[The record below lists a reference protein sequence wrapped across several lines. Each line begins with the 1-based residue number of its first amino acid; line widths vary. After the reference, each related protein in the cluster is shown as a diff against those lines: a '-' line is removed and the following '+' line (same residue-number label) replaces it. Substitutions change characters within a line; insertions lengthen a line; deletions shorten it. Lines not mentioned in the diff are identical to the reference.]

1 DYTQA
6 KPIYGGWLLLAP
18 EGTNFDNPLHR
29 SRKWQRRFFLLYE
42 HGLLRYALDE
52 MASTLPQ
59 GTINLNVCVDVV
71 DGESATGQKHS
82 LCICTPDREHYIRA
96 ESREVIN
103 GWQEALIVFP
113 RTNKQNQKKKRKVEP
128 PTPQEPGPAKV
139 TVTSSSVLCVNNSVV
154 QSDGAEPVRDS
165 ERVIGGR
172 KPRVESGYFSLEKPK
187 PEPHQQE
194 QLSSSSSTSSSSRL
208 RYSTSEPALFPSPS
222 SHSTHTSPDTHTTH
236 SDFTDT
242 PTVSQSVDAPH
253 THSSPATHTVR
264 SPSPRTSGS
273 THTLASPLSSS
284 QSSLDSESSPERRS
298 CVVRVGGA
306 TISEPGGISGRPGR
320 GGRSYVALADVPRAR
335 RLSHRE
341 AFRSERKRQ
350 ELRARTRSPGRE
362 EVERLFGHQ
371 RKRTQV
377 IERFETQQSTDALEH
392 MDTTEPSSSSSQS
405 TNQRTG
411 RSERRLPAQKQD
423 LSLDA
428 GAAGSATDLSG
439 KMSVYRRAKSLDRRV
454 TESSMTP
461 DLLNFKKGWMTKLYE
476 DGLWK
481 KHWFVLTDQ
490 SLRYYRDSIA
500 EECVLPQAA
509 DLDGEIDLS
518 TCYDVTEFP
527 VQRNYGFQI
536 HWKKHWFVLTD
547 QSLRYYRDS
556 IAEECVLPQAA
567 DLDGEIDLSTCYDVT
582 EFPVQRN
589 YGFQI
594 HEKLVSDWSVA
605 TRRAH
610 AQFIHIYVSCCA
622 VNGMRCSSLSHSLN
636 RADAQRGVTAAGKQD
651 LVLAQDSTGDIWK
664 VAKDLEHKVIT
675 LIKNELK
682 RFKKLLSPGYPEC
695 SEREVEDEEDQS
707 SVREGALKITLH
719 VLKNMNHTD
728 LANTLQNRFVSVY
741 QQKLKSK
748 LSEKCKRINEG
759 ISQHGSSALLNEIY
773 TDLYITEGWSGD
785 VNNEH
790 EVRQIETA
798 SKRPATQETPVK
810 CNDLFKDKSIRSVL
824 TKGVAGIGKTVSVQ
838 KFILDWTE
846 GKANQDVTFMFPLP
860 FRELN
865 LMKQKNLSLMKL
877 LHHFFPEIKELQ
889 LIDCNVHKVIFIFD
903 GLDECRLPLNFQ
915 NNERLCDVTESASVD
930 VLLTNLIKG
939 NLLPSALLW
948 ITSRPG
954 AANQIPP
961 ECIDQVTEVR
971 GFSDPQKEEYF
982 RKRISDQSLA
992 NKIITHMKSSRSL
1005 YIMCHIPVFCW
1016 ISATVLERMLGEAE
1030 SGEIPKTLTQ
1040 ISVPDEHVN
1049 AKTTPPTSDISRPS
1063 HVWGQ
1068 RSCDVVVDSAS
1079 DHRKP
1084 RPRDRR
1090 REGRSKTFDWAEF
1103 QNERAEALDTSS
1115 SPSPSSVSSSASSPS
1130 SSVSDRKLLHREQEV
1145 APENKKGQVGVASGV
1160 PSVNKNPDVQVE
1172 IEERW
1177 HQVETTPLREE
1188 KQVPITGSPAP
1199 FTTGDK
1205 IPAEFTSLLDTETQ
1219 RELVKLQE
1227 QNTLLQEQLHDAEQT
1242 AREGYV
1248 LQCTS
1253 EPAQPSSDSTS
1264 SSSSHRAPWQR
1275 LSKLNQELKTELE
1288 AQRRKHDLVNQQV
1301 NSLRRSYSEAQDM
1314 IGHHEAEI
1322 EALQAKLVSAMAE
1335 IVASEQAVARMRS
1348 ELKLE
1353 QNRCR
1358 EHEEEWSRN
1367 EKTLRAQLRD
1377 SEERLRDVEASL
1389 LEKTQALRLLERQ
1402 QALQRDQ
1409 QKEVQRLQEKLTEV
1423 TGCLIATEEAQA
1435 LREEREKK
1443 EHRCLEEKHERD
1455 RQGLSRRLAESEE
1468 KRCEA
1473 EEQLQE
1479 ARDQVEALLRGGGG
1493 EQVESEVREE
1503 MLRLQQV
1510 LNEQADVI
1518 ENLRESVRR
1527 LEEERDRLTCRCQEL
1542 VNQIAEA
1549 DREVG
1554 KLQAQLKTEE
1564 TDYYSLESSYER
1576 VSEEFSRISRVLQEK
1591 EEEVRE
1597 TKETYEK
1604 LVRQKDQDLNE
1615 ALVKMTALGSSLEE
1629 TEQRLKAK
1637 DELLSQIGHREVEK
1651 ELQEKLALAEDRISE
1666 LEEHLNALRLGYA
1679 NLRTERCCSQEDVF
1693 DALEKQAEHDVSFST
1708 TSSLPL
1714 ARSSSETEVS
1724 FAKRQ
1729 RIRFSNI
1736 QCQKYHQSQRIDR
1749 VQTDNTYLDFTQEE
1763 RQDLEPET
1771 GLNLTD
1777 DTIQDLSQEISLVSD
1792 NTFQY
1797 CSDTENFLSIIHV
1810 LESKLQATEEK
1821 LRGITSKMQNE
1832 EELPGDKVL
1841 MEVCCDDTSAE
1852 PDQDEPDGKF
1862 HSRLDD
1868 IVQDSGNN
1876 EDYKKALV
1884 FVESCRL
1891 RVREILSSQNEEGRA
1906 QAQVHTLAEIE
1917 KDLVNAALHIRQVAA
1932 RYEDSLTCQSEPQT
1946 QMDKSAIKL
1955 LARML
1960 SFEGTVLEKMAFSLQ
1975 DPKSELMQSL
1985 SEINRESQQV
1995 NMSHEDCLS
2004 VIYTDILTRKLK
2016 LQSMLI
2022 NELNKNELH
2031 KVHTFSDQSDNLQPP
2046 GNSVFAQNLIHNACI
2061 NAELAYSLQNLK
2073 HSYQDKFEE
2082 LQRDLVKVK
2091 EILQQRDIVVR
2102 EAAMDLNTKSV
2113 TQDAGDKLIADTE
2126 TSLSDITPP
2135 ELATYA
2141 QQIEREEAHT
2151 LAQEIIERHL
2161 AGIMQSCVT
2170 ESVASLDTRRESLIT
2185 ELKRQAKVLLHLS
2198 QQLEKACEEG
2208 NSSVLCGLAGQIQ
2221 AVLGPRDTRVLM
2233 CNSLSM
2239 NEALIQVQVAYVAC
2253 RLRAEHERE
2262 LSLCQETS
2270 HNMATL
2276 VQEHAQHVAAIHQ
2289 RFQSSLEEERIHY
2302 FKTINSI
2309 QEENE
2314 TLREEAAKQLKEM
2327 GKQQEQIVEMEEAFQ
2342 REIQEIKRKHAEELG
2357 QAEQERV
2364 TRELALIDRA
2374 ENTQQKLETLLQEVE
2389 GAELMHKEHIC
2400 KLEHELCGKVQELEN
2415 VHQEEIQKLHERYS
2429 QTIRTL
2435 GERLETIADDTH
2447 HPSTTEAQGAS
2458 HLEEGKGLEQEVS
2471 RDSMSLLRSRV
2482 QELELQMMNM
2492 RDELENK
2499 PPDGDMASLREK
2511 YQRDF
2516 DSLKETC
2523 ERGFAAMEETHQ
2535 KVIEDLQ
2542 RQHQREINKLLEER
2556 ERLLEEETNATIA
2569 AIEAMKNAH
2578 REELEKT
2585 QRAQLSGVSA
2595 DIEQLRMQYEEEL
2608 QSIHRELEV
2617 LSEQYSQK
2625 CLENTHL
2632 AQALEAER
2640 QALQQC
2646 QRENQQLH
2654 THNQLEKGN
2663 LIFYEEDLRECGID
2677 VREVSVYSGV
2687 CTQIFREEFGLHL
2700 GKVFSFVH
2708 LSVQEFLA
2716 ALYEFLSFINK
2727 KNATHQT
2734 WFGLF
2739 TKSNMSDFLRSTVDK
2754 ALQSE
2759 NGHLD
2764 LFLRFLLGLSL
2775 ESNQTLLR
2783 DLMPQTGSSSHNK
2796 QETVEYIK
2804 EKIRENPS
2812 PEKSINLFH
2821 CLNELNDHSL
2831 VQEVQYYLKS
2841 RDYWCLSGV
2850 RLSPAQW
2857 SALVFVLLNSDEKL
2871 DVFDLRKYDRS
2882 DECLLRLLSV
2892 VKASRKAE

>member
-1 DYTQA
+1 
-6 KPIYGGWLLLAP
+6 
-18 EGTNFDNPLHR
+18 
-29 SRKWQRRFFLLYE
+29 
-42 HGLLRYALDE
+42 
-52 MASTLPQ
+52 M
-59 GTINLNVCVDVV
+59 
-71 DGESATGQKHS
+71 
-82 LCICTPDREHYIRA
+82 
-96 ESREVIN
+96 
-103 GWQEALIVFP
+103 
-113 RTNKQNQKKKRKVEP
+113 
-128 PTPQEPGPAKV
+128 EPGPAKV
-139 TVTSSSVLCVNNSVV
+139 TVTSSSVLCVSNSVV

-222 SHSTHTSPDTHTTH
+222 SHDTHTSPDTHTTH

-253 THSSPATHTVR
+253 THSSPAAHTVR
-264 SPSPRTSGS
+264 SPSPRTSAN

-284 QSSLDSESSPERRS
+284 QSSLESESSPERRS
-298 CVVRVGGA
+298 RVVRVGGA
-306 TISEPGGISGRPGR
+306 TVSEPGGIGGRPGR

-377 IERFETQQSTDALEH
+377 IERFETQQSTDAVEH

-454 TESSMTP
+454 TESSMTALITDP
-461 DLLNFKKGWMTKLYE
+461 LPEVLLF
-476 DGLWK
+476 
-481 KHWFVLTDQ
+481 
-490 SLRYYRDSIA
+490 LRITEPSYLCYLVYTLRRYLIGCSWSSGYP
-500 EECVLPQAA
+500 EE
-509 DLDGEIDLS
+509 S
-518 TCYDVTEFP
+518 
-527 VQRNYGFQI
+527 R
-536 HWKKHWFVLTD
+536 
-547 QSLRYYRDS
+547 
-556 IAEECVLPQAA
+556 
-567 DLDGEIDLSTCYDVT
+567 
-582 EFPVQRN
+582 
-589 YGFQI
+589 
-594 HEKLVSDWSVA
+594 
-605 TRRAH
+605 
-610 AQFIHIYVSCCA
+610 
-622 VNGMRCSSLSHSLN
+622 
-636 RADAQRGVTAAGKQD
+636 GKQIPLD
-651 LVLAQDSTGDIWK
+651 E
-664 VAKDLEHKVIT
+664 DLEHKVIT
-675 LIKNELK
+675 LLKNELK
-682 RFKKLLSPGYPEC
+682 RFKKLLSPDYPAC

-707 SVREGALKITLH
+707 SVREGVLKITLH

-728 LANTLQNRFVSVY
+728 LAHTLQNKLVY
-741 QQKLKSK
+741 KRKLKSK
-748 LSEKCKRINEG
+748 LREKCKRINEG
-759 ISQHGSSALLNEIY
+759 ISQHGSSAFLNEIY
-773 TDLYITEGWSGD
+773 TDLYITEGGSGD

-798 SKRPATQETPVK
+798 SRRPATQETPIK
-810 CNDLFKDKSIRSVL
+810 CNELFKDKSIRSVL

-838 KFILDWTE
+838 KFILDWAE
-846 GKANQDVTFMFPLP
+846 GKANQDITFMFPLP

-865 LMKQKNLSLMKL
+865 LMKQKSLSLMNL
-877 LHHFFPEIKELQ
+877 LHHLFPEIKELQ

-915 NNERLCDVTESASVD
+915 NNESLYDVTESASVD

-961 ECIDQVTEVR
+961 VCVDQITEVR

-982 RKRISDQSLA
+982 RKRIRDQSLA
-992 NKIITHMKSSRSL
+992 SKIITHMKSSRSL

-1016 ISATVLERMLGEAE
+1016 ISATVLERMLGEAV

-1040 ISVPDEHVN
+1040 MFTHFLIFQIKHKDQKYHQKCDPYAQQTRESILALGKLAFQQLEKGNLIFYEEDLRECGIDVREASVYSGVCTQIFREEFGLHLGKAFSFVHLSVQEFLAALYEFLSFIKKKNATHQIWFGLLSKSNMSDFLRSAVDKALQMQEVQRYLNRGDDSRLSGVSLSPAQWSALAFVLLNSDENLDEFDLRKYHPSDECLLRLLPMWKKHWFVLTDQSLRYYRDSIAEEAADLDGEIDLSTCYDVTEFPVQRNYGFQIHSKEGTFTLSAMTSGIRRNWIQAIMKSVRPTITPDVTRSVPDEHAN
-1049 AKTTPPTSDISRPS
+1049 AKTTPPTSDTSRPS

-1068 RSCDVVVDSAS
+1068 RSCDVIADSAS

-1145 APENKKGQVGVASGV
+1145 APENKKGHVGVASGV
-1160 PSVNKNPDVQVE
+1160 PSVNKSPDVQVE

-1188 KQVPITGSPAP
+1188 KQVPITGSSAP

-1205 IPAEFTSLLDTETQ
+1205 IPDELTSLLDTETQ
-1219 RELVKLQE
+1219 RELVRLQE

-1264 SSSSHRAPWQR
+1264 SSSSHRVPWQR

-1288 AQRRKHDLVNQQV
+1288 VQRRKHDLVNLQV

-1314 IGHHEAEI
+1314 IGHHETEI

-1335 IVASEQAVARMRS
+1335 IIASEQAVARMRS

-1353 QNRCR
+1353 QNRCC

-1423 TGCLIATEEAQA
+1423 TGRLIATEEAQA

-1443 EHRCLEEKHERD
+1443 EHRCLEEKNERE

-1468 KRCEA
+1468 KRREA

-1493 EQVESEVREE
+1493 ERVESEVREE

-1576 VSEEFSRISRVLQEK
+1576 VSEEFGRISRVLQEK

-1651 ELQEKLALAEDRISE
+1651 ELQEKLDVAEDRISE

-1749 VQTDNTYLDFTQEE
+1749 VLTDNTYLDFTQEE
-1763 RQDLEPET
+1763 RQDLVPET
-1771 GLNLTD
+1771 DLNLTD
-1777 DTIQDLSQEISLVSD
+1777 DTIQDLSQETSLVSD

-1797 CSDTENFLSIIHV
+1797 CSDTENFLSIIHA
-1810 LESKLQATEEK
+1810 LESKLQATEDK
-1821 LRGITSKMQNE
+1821 LRDITSKMQNE
-1832 EELPGDKVL
+1832 EELAGDKVL

-1852 PDQDEPDGKF
+1852 PDQDEPDGKS
-1862 HSRLDD
+1862 HSCLDD
-1868 IVQDSGNN
+1868 IIQDSVNN
-1876 EDYKKALV
+1876 EDYKKALA
-1884 FVESCRL
+1884 FVESCRV
-1891 RVREILSSQNEEGRA
+1891 RVREILSGQNEEGRA

-1917 KDLVNAALHIRQVAA
+1917 KDLVNTALHIRQVAA

-1946 QMDKSAIKL
+1946 QMDKSAVKV

-1960 SFEGTVLEKMAFSLQ
+1960 FFEGTVLEKMAFSLQ

-1995 NMSHEDCLS
+1995 KMSHQDCLS
-2004 VIYTDILTRKLK
+2004 VIYTDILMRKLK

-2022 NELNKNELH
+2022 NELNKNELY

-2046 GNSVFAQNLIHNACI
+2046 GNSVFAQNLIDNACI
-2061 NAELAYSLQNLK
+2061 NAELAYFLQNLK

-2113 TQDAGDKLIADTE
+2113 TQDAGDRLVADTE
-2126 TSLSDITPP
+2126 TSFSDITPP
-2135 ELATYA
+2135 ELASYA

-2198 QQLEKACEEG
+2198 QQLEKACEED
-2208 NSSVLCGLAGQIQ
+2208 NSSVLCELAGQIQ

-2314 TLREEAAKQLKEM
+2314 TLRDEAAKQLKEM
-2327 GKQQEQIVEMEEAFQ
+2327 GKQQEQIVQMEEAFQ
-2342 REIQEIKRKHAEELG
+2342 REMQEFKRKHAEELG

-2364 TRELALIDRA
+2364 TSELALIERA

-2389 GAELMHKEHIC
+2389 GAELRHKEHVC

-2447 HPSTTEAQGAS
+2447 HPATTEAQGAS
-2458 HLEEGKGLEQEVS
+2458 HLEEEKGHEQEVS

-2654 THNQLEKGN
+2654 THNQDKKYASDKYKDIYTELSIVRAKADCD
-2663 LIFYEEDLRECGID
+2663 ISKLREK
-2677 VREVSVYSGV
+2677 
-2687 CTQIFREEFGLHL
+2687 L
-2700 GKVFSFVH
+2700 
-2708 LSVQEFLA
+2708 LA
-2716 ALYEFLSFINK
+2716 ATEALGERDTP
-2727 KNATHQT
+2727 THT
-2734 WFGLF
+2734 PGYDIMKS
-2739 TKSNMSDFLRSTVDK
+2739 KSNPDFLKKERSAV
-2754 ALQSE
+2754 
-2759 NGHLD
+2759 
-2764 LFLRFLLGLSL
+2764 
-2775 ESNQTLLR
+2775 
-2783 DLMPQTGSSSHNK
+2783 
-2796 QETVEYIK
+2796 
-2804 EKIRENPS
+2804 
-2812 PEKSINLFH
+2812 
-2821 CLNELNDHSL
+2821 
-2831 VQEVQYYLKS
+2831 S
-2841 RDYWCLSGV
+2841 RQVRGV
-2850 RLSPAQW
+2850 RS
-2857 SALVFVLLNSDEKL
+2857 K
-2871 DVFDLRKYDRS
+2871 
-2882 DECLLRLLSV
+2882 SV
-2892 VKASRKAE
+2892 TEELPWDS